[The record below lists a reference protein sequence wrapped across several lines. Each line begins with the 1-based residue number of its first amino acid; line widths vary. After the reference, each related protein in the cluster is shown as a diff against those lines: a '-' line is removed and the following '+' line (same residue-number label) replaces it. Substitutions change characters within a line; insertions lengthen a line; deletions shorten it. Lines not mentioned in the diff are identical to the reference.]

1 MKRTLLAGVIGLAIV
16 ASGVAPARAADNG
29 VAGKMVLL
37 KDNGKKAKLNA
48 LLKDSSV
55 AGITAEELATLQGS
69 VGGALLEACAG
80 NGASGS
86 VELPW
91 ANWSM
96 NKKGT
101 LLKYKDKGNT
111 SGIKVITLKPG
122 KLIKIV
128 GKTTVVSMDAPLEG
142 LGLRLTTGS
151 ETNCALFDPA
161 SAKKDVAG
169 LFKAKKSSAPAD
181 CADGTLLC
189 APAGSPSGA
198 FLD

>member
-1 MKRTLLAGVIGLAIV
+1 MKRTMVAAAVGCALMVAGVV
-16 ASGVAPARAADNG
+16 PAFAADNG
-29 VAGKMVLL
+29 VAGKKILL

-55 AGITAEELATLQGS
+55 AAISAEELEALQGS
-69 VGGALLEACAG
+69 PGGALLEACAG
-80 NGASGS
+80 NGSSGS

-91 ANWSM
+91 ANWSV

-111 SGIKVITLKPG
+111 SGIKVITLKAG

-128 GKTTVVSMDAPLEG
+128 GKTTVVPMGAPLEG
-142 LGLRLTTGS
+142 VGLRLTTGS
-151 ETNCALFDPA
+151 ETNCSLFGA
-161 SAKKDVAG
+161 STVKKDTES
-169 LFKAKKSSAPAD
+169 LFKAKNAAAPSD
-181 CADGTLLC
+181 CADATLLC